1 MEWSH
6 PVTSCN
12 SSSLCCCSGLVMTSP
27 CVNERSA
34 SKSAVCINGRII
46 ILNEWIIKE
55 IHPTHPPSSSTQHF
69 WWLDS
74 WVLLNIYKPVMLLLW
89 GPGIYISTY
98 IKPLG
103 LWPPPPLCQRQR
115 KFPIFHSLL
124 LLFGRVFFS
133 VRYCVP
139 PAYLARRFI
148 LPILLAKGYKT
159 VSDVHTQPPS
169 IV

>member
-46 ILNEWIIKE
+46 KLNEWIIKE

-103 LWPPPPLCQRQR
+103 LWPPPPLPTSTEISY
-115 KFPIFHSLL
+115 FPFSSSSFWPRFLFCTLLCPSGLSCPTFHTPH
-124 LLFGRVFFS
+124 
-133 VRYCVP
+133 P
-139 PAYLARRFI
+139 PCERL
-148 LPILLAKGYKT
+148 
-159 VSDVHTQPPS
+159 
-169 IV
+169 